1 MLSGGEDQL
10 HESER
15 HRIIVSAVQAKPVVT
30 VAEMVEMTGAS
41 EATIRRDIATLHVQ
55 KKLRRIRGG
64 AEAVSP
70 PQFVGLAGRPFS
82 VNQAMHIAQKRAIA
96 KAAVELV
103 DDGDAIIING
113 GTTTFQMVH
122 PLANRRC
129 QVFTNSFPIAE
140 HLLKHSKNTV
150 MLSGGTIYREQ
161 NIVLSPFDNDVTR
174 NFYARRMFLGAQG
187 VGRLGVME
195 QDPLLIQAEEKL
207 IGQADELVLL
217 VDSSKFRR
225 RSSLILCPLE
235 RITTVITDEGIEG
248 AHAKMI
254 EAAGVKLIVAQ
265 SRAAEPEVT
274 TAGQAAPL
282 SQPGGYQ

>member
-1 MLSGGEDQL
+1 M
-10 HESER
+10 HETER
-15 HRIIVSAVQAKPVVT
+15 HRVILSAVQARPVAT
-30 VAEMVEMTGAS
+30 VAEMVELTGAS
-41 EATIRRDIATLHVQ
+41 EATVRRDIATLHVQ

-82 VNQAMHIAQKRAIA
+82 VNQSLNIAQKRAIA

-122 PLANRRC
+122 PLANRRA
-129 QVFTNSFPIAE
+129 QVFTNSFGIAE

-235 RITTVITDEGIEG
+235 RITTVITDEGMED
-248 AHAKMI
+248 AHAAMI
-254 EAAGVKLIVAQ
+254 EAAGVSLIVAQ
-265 SRAAEPEVT
+265 SRAAEPEVSS
-274 TAGQAAPL
+274 AG
-282 SQPGGYQ
+282 